1 MFRFAIL
8 GVINLFFH
16 VKNNKKPINTLPQFF
31 KLSFVRGGV
40 LVEVEELRTPREVLK
55 RIDAEKFVH
64 KSLIT
69 NILIKGLDSKA
80 YSEEEFL
87 EFLSKK

>member
-16 VKNNKKPINTLPQFF
+16 VKNNKKQIHPLPQFF
-31 KLSFVRGGV
+31 KLSFMRGGV
-40 LVEVEELRTPREVLK
+40 LVEVAELRTPKEVLK
-55 RIDAEKFVH
+55 RLDAEKFVH

-69 NILIKGLDSKA
+69 NVLIQALDGKG